1 MQGSYISRRS
11 FIGIAGMS
19 ALAVAGFGLAGCSG
33 SNGGSA
39 ESGNAASGKKA
50 LSGTITA
57 VGSTALQPLCEAA
70 AEQFMQE
77 NPGVQ
82 ITVQGGGSGQ
92 GVTQIAQGAVQIGN
106 SDVFAESKLKD
117 SSDICTKKHTHD
129 FQLIFDLIRK
139 IFEILIDIEFLIVRT
154 RTTEHNFL

>member
-39 ESGNAASGKKA
+39 ESGNAASGNKA

-70 AEQFMQE
+70 AEQFMEE

-82 ITVQGGGSGQ
+82 ITVQGGRFRSGRHADRAGRGSDRQ
-92 GVTQIAQGAVQIGN
+92 LRRVRRVQVEG
-106 SDVFAESKLKD
+106 
-117 SSDICTKKHTHD
+117 
-129 FQLIFDLIRK
+129 
-139 IFEILIDIEFLIVRT
+139 FLRHLQD
-154 RTTEHNFL
+154 RR

>member
-92 GVTQIAQGAVQIGN
+92 GITDRAGRRANRQLRRVRRVQ
-106 SDVFAESKLKD
+106 AEG
-117 SSDICTKKHTHD
+117 
-129 FQLIFDLIRK
+129 
-139 IFEILIDIEFLIVRT
+139 FLRHLQD
-154 RTTEHNFL
+154 RR

>member
-39 ESGNAASGKKA
+39 ESGSAASGKKA

-92 GVTQIAQGAVQIGN
+92 GIT
-106 SDVFAESKLKD
+106 
-117 SSDICTKKHTHD
+117 
-129 FQLIFDLIRK
+129 
-139 IFEILIDIEFLIVRT
+139 
-154 RTTEHNFL
+154 